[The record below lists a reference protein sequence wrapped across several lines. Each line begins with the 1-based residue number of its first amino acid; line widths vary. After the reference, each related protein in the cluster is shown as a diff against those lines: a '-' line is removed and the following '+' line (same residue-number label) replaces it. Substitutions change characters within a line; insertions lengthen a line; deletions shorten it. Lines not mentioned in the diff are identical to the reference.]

1 MTEPHGD
8 GGGSCPLD
16 KSEDEP
22 IREDG
27 PSQPISLQFPGR
39 ECGGM
44 GEGCIPPP
52 VTAGRA
58 GKEADGCPEP
68 KIASTMELHVF
79 ANSPICVR
87 YIYVYVYISK
97 GNMRRENNFESAVG
111 TPSMVPLC
119 ERTSRSG

>member
-8 GGGSCPLD
+8 GSGGCPVD
-16 KSEDEP
+16 KSEDVHLN
-22 IREDG
+22 
-27 PSQPISLQFPGR
+27 PSLYSFLGESGGGGR
-39 ECGGM
+39 M

-52 VTAGRA
+52 VTAGSA
-58 GKEADGCPEP
+58 GKEADGCLEP

-79 ANSPICVR
+79 ADLPVCVR
-87 YIYVYVYISK
+87 YICVYVCISK
-97 GNMRRENNFESAVG
+97 GDMRRENNFESAVG